1 MLYSKKHNMKLYRLL
16 GNYWPILAV
25 TLLGALF
32 RFTNLNWDL
41 GGRLHPDEALI
52 VNGALEIIW
61 PINLFHGFHDYNGF
75 SVYLLKALSFG
86 TNVSDVMTHIGRGIS
101 AALST
106 LTIIII
112 FFLGKKL
119 WNKDIGLLASLFLA
133 SAPLS
138 IQLAHF
144 YTTESIIIFLL
155 TLLSYTCAS
164 YYTKPMIKIIVYMG
178 VLCGLL
184 LATKNTGYLFLP
196 IPVLTIMMHKKR
208 PQSLFLLGLF
218 CVSTFFITSPYSF
231 LDFQRYLIR
240 SQYLSDVV
248 SGKLLMDWT
257 IQFQNTNGLFW
268 VKNLFVGFGPMI
280 IFGLLGSITILAKTK
295 KIQANISAIF
305 SLWSLGFLIFLM
317 MTYLKFIR
325 YSAPLLPF
333 VSLFAAKFLWDIS
346 KKKFGSFILPLMIV
360 MQIIW
365 GVMFFHIYQTRHT
378 SLVARDWIIENLPAH
393 SIIVR
398 EAWNN
403 VIHFDTAPLLG
414 KQYGFITINLYTLPD
429 TNKKFNE
436 QKAVLQNAHYF
447 ISESPKV
454 QNTINHLSP
463 NYPYTNQLY
472 KGLQDGTLGFKQVAT
487 FTSYP
492 QLGPITLNDERTEE
506 TFTVFDHP
514 TIRIYKN
521 LNK

>member
-1 MLYSKKHNMKLYRLL
+1 MKLYRLL
-16 GNYWPILAV
+16 KIYWPILTI

-32 RFTNLNWDL
+32 RFTNLNWDM

-52 VNGALEIIW
+52 VNGAMELIW

-86 TNVSDVMTHIGRGIS
+86 TNASDVMTHIGRGIS
-101 AALST
+101 ATLST
-106 LTIIII
+106 LTIVGIY
-112 FFLGKKL
+112 FLGKKL
-119 WNKDIGLLASLFLA
+119 WNKDIGLLASLFFA

-144 YTTESIIIFLL
+144 YTTESIMIFLL
-155 TLLSYTCAS
+155 TLVCYACAS
-164 YYTKPMIKIIVYMG
+164 YCTKPMIKIIVYMG

-196 IPVLTIMMHKKR
+196 IPVLTIVMHKKR
-208 PQSLFLLGLF
+208 PQSLFLFGLI
-218 CVSTFFITSPYSF
+218 CLSTFFITSPYSF

-268 VKNLFVGFGPMI
+268 IKNLLVGFGPMI
-280 IFGLLGSITILAKTK
+280 IFGLLSAATVLAKSK
-295 KIQANISAIF
+295 KIITSLPAIF

-333 VSLFAAKFLWDIS
+333 VSLFAAKLLWDIS
-346 KKKFGSFILPLMIV
+346 KIKLSSFILPLIIV
-360 MQIIW
+360 MQIVW
-365 GVMFFHIYQTRHT
+365 GVMFFHVYQTRHT
-378 SLVARDWIIENLPAH
+378 SLVARDWIEANIPAH
-393 SIIVR
+393 STIVR

-403 VIHFDTAPLLG
+403 VIHFDSAPLLD
-414 KQYGFITINLYTLPD
+414 KQYGFITINLYTQPD
-429 TNKKFNE
+429 TEKKFE
-436 QKAVLQNAHYF
+436 QQKTILQNAHYF
-447 ISESPKV
+447 VSESPKI
-454 QNTINHLSP
+454 QNTIYHLKP
-463 NYPYTNQLY
+463 NYPYTSQLY
-472 KGLQDGTLGFKQVAT
+472 KGLQDGSLGFTEVAK

-492 QLGPITLNDERTEE
+492 RLGPIVYNDERTEE

-514 TIRIYKN
+514 TIKIYKN
-521 LNK
+521 INK